1 MDFLISLLPNDFFIK
16 FQYTPNYSNLSIYNF
31 LNELENLYN
40 TNIEK
45 IKLIDILKIIHP
57 DFHDKIDSV
66 AYDSIKEQ
74 KMYEEIP
81 FLLLEEVS
89 INPYNEYVY
98 SFINNFYLKY
108 FNQKID
114 NDFIIGYK
122 LEECINIEDN
132 SKLLELLINCK
143 ANQLFEISD
152 SLLDEISNNFYE
164 NYSDKKDINIDKI
177 SKHVQNRLFIFFKIV
192 GKDFINLIDSPLKS
206 DDLPSLKFAKFN
218 SKYINRLR
226 LELYEIEHTEPI
238 LYEGIKNKDTCILF
252 FLICFKFENEESLLE
267 IFSKIFIDKEEL
279 YKNRCIKLNRNP
291 NLIEFN

>member
-122 LEECINIEDN
+122 LEEFINIEDN

-152 SLLDEISNNFYE
+152 SLLDEISDNFYE
-164 NYSDKKDINIDKI
+164 NYIDNKDIDEI
-177 SKHVQNRLFIFFKIV
+177 SKHVQNRLYIFFKIV
-192 GKDFINLIDSPLKS
+192 GKDFVNLINSPLKNN
-206 DDLPSLKFAKFN
+206 DLPSLKFAKFN
-218 SKYINRLR
+218 SKYINKLR
-226 LELYEIEHTEPI
+226 LELYEIEHIEPI

-252 FLICFKFENEESLLE
+252 FLICFKFENEDSLLE
-267 IFSKIFIDKEEL
+267 IFSKMFIDKKEL

-291 NLIEFN
+291 SLIEFN

>member
-122 LEECINIEDN
+122 LEEYINIEDN

-152 SLLDEISNNFYE
+152 SLLY
-164 NYSDKKDINIDKI
+164 
-177 SKHVQNRLFIFFKIV
+177 LFAVFF
-192 GKDFINLIDSPLKS
+192 
-206 DDLPSLKFAKFN
+206 
-218 SKYINRLR
+218 
-226 LELYEIEHTEPI
+226 
-238 LYEGIKNKDTCILF
+238 
-252 FLICFKFENEESLLE
+252 
-267 IFSKIFIDKEEL
+267 
-279 YKNRCIKLNRNP
+279 
-291 NLIEFN
+291 